1 MSLTPGGPLNPV
13 RAPKTSDFSI
23 LAWVLT
29 SGSPLWSREFRV
41 KGRKFSW
48 SEKSIDF
55 FSKTKPQ
62 IKNPLQ
68 RFEAL
73 YVGWLWSKYE
83 AKRPSGCEDYR
94 LWSLGSLFFLGEP
107 YLRSIYI
114 GILMILV
121 ITRSFVDDFRTDFGE
136 NPLVVRQVYNLRRQ
150 WSVWLHIWTRCSP
163 GMLLENVVSDFR
175 FLAWFSRTARPK
187 FRKWSRANFCQDR
200 ANFT

>member
-1 MSLTPGGPLNPV
+1 MRTRQNPKLASFGRNQDLRVFFRAYNTRNAPETFSGVTRASPAPILMSLTPGGPLNPV

-29 SGSPLWSREFRV
+29 SGSPLLSREFRF
-41 KGRKFSW
+41 KARKISG

-83 AKRPSGCEDYR
+83 AKRPSGYEDYR
-94 LWSLGSLFFLGEP
+94 L
-107 YLRSIYI
+107 
-114 GILMILV
+114 
-121 ITRSFVDDFRTDFGE
+121 
-136 NPLVVRQVYNLRRQ
+136 
-150 WSVWLHIWTRCSP
+150 
-163 GMLLENVVSDFR
+163 
-175 FLAWFSRTARPK
+175 
-187 FRKWSRANFCQDR
+187 
-200 ANFT
+200 